1 MACRS
6 SARNLPALSRCRDAV
21 RALSLAV
28 ASLALLSAPAS
39 AGAAHPADS
48 SSPKV
53 SGQAPAGAKGAGAPA
68 APTSP
73 ANRSASKG
81 IFVFPFENLSE
92 DRSLYWIGEA
102 IADGLLREIVRNGG
116 EVLDRLDRL
125 DVLDGLGVP
134 PQSALTLASQIR
146 AAEDLGAGYLLT
158 GDFSAKDGSLSV
170 RARVVDIAAGRTG
183 AWSPVSG
190 RVSQIFALQRDL
202 FSAVRRALPPP
213 AGGTAEIPAGAGGSA
228 EDGAPQ
234 PAYEFLLKS
243 WFEDEPKKKEFLLR
257 RALDIAPDYLRAQ
270 IEIALLY
277 QDGGQIDKAA
287 GSLARIVTRDRG
299 LAAEAERLLAEI
311 EMQRDHP
318 EEAESALRRSL
329 ASKETA
335 RAHLLLARIA
345 LARSDRTLA
354 RTELARAREL
364 DPADPDLREIEEE
377 LAATGK

>member
-190 RVSQIFALQRDL
+190 RV
-202 FSAVRRALPPP
+202 RRALPPP

-377 LAATGK
+377 LAAMGK